1 LKKKKKENKK
11 NNKKDDKKEDKKDDN
26 DANNNQKKI
35 EIIKDYFSADSEV
48 KDSGNDENK

>member
-1 LKKKKKENKK
+1 MLIIIK
-11 NNKKDDKKEDKKDDN
+11 
-26 DANNNQKKI
+26 KKI